1 MKMLINGS
9 IGNGMKNLNG
19 VLAILQFFGA
29 ALAVAWKVDWLFWWC
44 ALWCI
49 VSAVICLSIK
59 ED

>member
-1 MKMLINGS
+1 
-9 IGNGMKNLNG
+9 MKNLNG